1 MYVGYCIKGVF
12 VISGDAQQLILTDPL
27 YLGGVPPSPYTGPR
41 PPQVWSVSG
50 HVGCVR
56 DMVVNGVS
64 VQLADLANKQDIGSI
79 HYSLGSHKSFLFLTK
94 TIVKIHNFFLLNPF
108 LRWL

>member
-1 MYVGYCIKGVF
+1 MHLQMYVGYCIKGVF

-27 YLGGVPPSPYTGPR
+27 YLGGVPPRPYTGPR

-64 VQLADLANKQDIGSI
+64 LQLADLASKQDLGSI
-79 HYSLGSHKSFLFLTK
+79 HYTVLAVISHFWS
-94 TIVKIHNFFLLNPF
+94 
-108 LRWL
+108 